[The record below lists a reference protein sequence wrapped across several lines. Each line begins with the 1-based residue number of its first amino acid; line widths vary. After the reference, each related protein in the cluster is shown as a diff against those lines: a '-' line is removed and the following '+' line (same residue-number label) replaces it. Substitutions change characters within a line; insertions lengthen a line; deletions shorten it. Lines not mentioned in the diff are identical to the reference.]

1 MPTDLPCRS
10 EHLAGVG
17 NPHLGQKD
25 PPMEILTLVVQIVFP
40 TTAVV
45 LALMTMR
52 LLKDWQ

>member
-1 MPTDLPCRS
+1 MPTEHPCRS
-10 EHLAGVG
+10 KHLAGLG
-17 NPHLGQKD
+17 NPQLGQKETI
-25 PPMEILTLVVQIVFP
+25 MEILTLVIQIVFP

>member
-1 MPTDLPCRS
+1 MPTEHQYRS
-10 EHLAGVG
+10 NHIGRG
-17 NPHLGQKD
+17 GQFPPRPER
-25 PPMEILTLVVQIVFP
+25 PPMEILTLVIQIVFP